1 MVADRTDQN
10 ENEAD
15 SAAFWHFSFLT
26 GTWALNE
33 TDAAL
38 LILFPVRVEIVFVSA
53 VVLILMVPSF
63 VWFTKGFF
71 DIEDK
76 WGSDIICTLAY
87 LNLAVQ
93 LILQLAGIR
102 GFRQMYTVTHV
113 LLGITLLYT
122 IVMLISEYRK
132 RRYTAICG
140 LLWLVGLFFWGRL
153 RQICCTFI
161 TDHFRQVYM
170 TYMVFLSISLFCGR
184 SMQTSGRAGGC
195 RAEAADL

>member
-15 SAAFWHFSFLT
+15 SAAFWHFFLSDRNLVT
-26 GTWALNE
+26 ERDRCRTS
-33 TDAAL
+33 D
-38 LILFPVRVEIVFVSA
+38 PVSGQS
-53 VVLILMVPSF
+53 P
-63 VWFTKGFF
+63 KGFF

-132 RRYTAICG
+132 TKVHRHLWVVVVGGFI
-140 LLWLVGLFFWGRL
+140 LLGTLVADLLHFYYGSFQTSIYDIYGV
-153 RQICCTFI
+153 FI
-161 TDHFRQVYM
+161 YIIIFAVEVCRQVAEQ
-170 TYMVFLSISLFCGR
+170 VD
-184 SMQTSGRAGGC
+184 AGQKLQLYEEL
-195 RAEAADL
+195 AT